1 MLEISTVPSVHPLA
15 VGLKLTLR
23 PTLCPAGK
31 ASGRLKED
39 VVNLELFTLT
49 PEMVTL
55 VCPLLVRLTSKV
67 SV

>member
-1 MLEISTVPSVHPLA
+1 LLEISTVPSVHPIA

-39 VVNLELFTLT
+39 VVNSELFTLT

-55 VCPLLVRLTSKV
+55 VWPLLVRVRSKV